1 MRFRPFFPVDRGAVH
16 RPARRTG
23 FPRPGRAP
31 GPAIA
36 GDGPLR
42 VVTAVPPMP
51 ARWIAAALFAAGLAA
66 AFLHLPEA
74 GAPGFA
80 PATDDSP
87 ASTAVA
93 PTLHTLPAAAPQ
105 AGPASL
111 ARLADGRIAAA
122 WLAGPDDDESAAGI
136 WFATFDGDAWS
147 PPQLAARREST
158 AAGTFAHMNKLG
170 RPLLWA
176 EGGWLHL
183 WYESLTLG
191 DWAGAAIV
199 HSLSTDGGK
208 TWSKA
213 ERLPVSPFG
222 ALGSGLGGPP
232 LALADGGLAL
242 PLDHRL
248 FGRGGE
254 MLRLSATG
262 RLIDKIRLA
271 HPLGGSRPSVV
282 ALDGERGLAVAA
294 GDAGQRTVL
303 ASADGGR
310 QWSPLTD
317 VDLAGAATAPA
328 LLRLADGKLL
338 LAGNPAGQ
346 RGTLRLWLSADDG
359 RSWSAGPTIEAA
371 ADGAAEF
378 ADPALLQARDGRIHL
393 AYTWRRQQIRHR
405 VFSESWL
412 EAARP

>member
-1 MRFRPFFPVDRGAVH
+1 MIALP
-16 RPARRTG
+16 PA
-23 FPRPGRAP
+23 A
-31 GPAIA
+31 
-36 GDGPLR
+36 
-42 VVTAVPPMP
+42 

-66 AFLHLPEA
+66 AFLRLPQA
-74 GAPGFA
+74 AAPAFVPAFVPAFA
-80 PATDDSP
+80 PTASAHAGSP
-87 ASTAVA
+87 AEATASEF
-93 PTLHTLPAAAPQ
+93 TLPAPAAQ

-111 ARLADGRIAAA
+111 ALLPDGRVAAA
-122 WLAGPDDDESAAGI
+122 WLAGPDDDASAASI
-136 WFATFDGDAWS
+136 WFATFGRDGWS

-170 RPLLWA
+170 RPVLWA
-176 EGGWLHL
+176 EGSWLHL

-262 RLIDKIRLA
+262 RLIDKVRLA
-271 HPLGGSRPSVV
+271 HPLGSSRPAVV
-282 ALDGERGLAVAA
+282 ALDGQRGLAVAA
-294 GDAGQRTVL
+294 GDAGQRAVL
-303 ASADGGR
+303 TSADGGR
-310 QWSPLTD
+310 QWSAVPGI
-317 VDLAGAATAPA
+317 DLAGATTAPA
-328 LLRLADGKLL
+328 LLRLAGGKLM
-338 LAGNPAGQ
+338 LAGNPPGEG
-346 RGTLRLWLSADDG
+346 GTLRLWLSADEG
-359 RSWSAGPTIEAA
+359 RSWSAGPSIEAA

-405 VFSESWL
+405 VFSQSWL